1 MKKITIIVFFNLFLF
16 SFLWAQEDSTIVID
30 DSTDT
35 DLIEQRADTLTVT
48 MDSLEV
54 EDVHPQDSPEH
65 RGFIIRSDDDR
76 SELRLRGSVRLHG
89 VFDLNG
95 LQNQNLFQVYDI
107 PVGEANKTEPR
118 FSMSANQTRIGI
130 EALRW
135 TTLGDVFMRIE
146 GDFLEQG
153 NSGNLFRLRHAFGR
167 LNHFLGGLTWSTF
180 GDVASLPQT
189 VDLDGPPSSVSERT
203 IQIRYSKNVTKDLR
217 WAVSVESPKPDI
229 ETPDSLLL
237 EPAFQSFPDIVGRV
251 KKYGDWGHTQLALI
265 VRSISV
271 KDEGK
276 NTDYLA
282 GSGLLLSGKM
292 VLTAENEIFYQ
303 IVYGSAI
310 ARLIGGLTG
319 RGLDVIF
326 NPNTGKFETITSMGG
341 FISFAHHWKENLSS
355 NLTIGVINIRNKD
368 FQPDDA
374 FSFSGYGSLNLFWQ
388 ATLGSRLGLE
398 YSYGRRQNKNG
409 DSGDANRLAFI
420 VYYDF

>member
-1 MKKITIIVFFNLFLF
+1 MKKILIILFFNLMLF
-16 SFLWAQEDSTIVID
+16 SLLWAQEDSTTVVEDTTLIV
-30 DSTDT
+30 T
-35 DLIEQRADTLTVT
+35 EERPDTLMVT
-48 MDSLEV
+48 MDSLDV
-54 EDVHPQDSPEH
+54 EDIHPQDSPEH
-65 RGFIIRSDDDR
+65 RGFIIRSDDNR

-107 PVGEANKTEPR
+107 PVGDANKTEPR

-135 TTLGDVFMRIE
+135 TTLGDAFMRIE
-146 GDFLEQG
+146 GDFLEEG

-167 LNHFLGGLTWSTF
+167 INHFLGGLTWSTF

-203 IQIRYSKNVTKDLR
+203 VQIRYFKDVTNDLR
-217 WAVSVESPKPDI
+217 WAVSAESPKPDI

-237 EPAFQSFPDIVGRV
+237 EPAFQSFPDLVGRV
-251 KKYGDWGHTQLALI
+251 RKFGDWGHTQLAII

-271 KDEGK
+271 KDENN
-276 NTDYLA
+276 NTEYLA
-282 GSGLLLSGKM
+282 GAGGLLSGKM
-292 VLTAENEIFYQ
+292 ILTPENEIFFQ
-303 IVYGSAI
+303 VVYGSAI
-310 ARLIGGLTG
+310 ARLVGGLTG
-319 RGLDVIF
+319 RGLDVIY
-326 NPNTGKFETITSMGG
+326 NPITGKFETITTMGG
-341 FISFAHHWKENLSS
+341 FLSFAHHWKENLSS

>member
-1 MKKITIIVFFNLFLF
+1 MKKIFIILFLNLFLF
-16 SFLWAQEDSTIVID
+16 SISWAQEDSTEVID

-48 MDSLEV
+48 MDSLQV
-54 EDVHPQDSPEH
+54 EDIHPQDSPEH
-65 RGFIIRSDDDR
+65 RGFIIRSDDDK
-76 SELRLRGSVRLHG
+76 SELRLRGSIRLHG

-95 LQNQNLFQVYDI
+95 LQNQNLFSVYDI
-107 PVGEANKTEPR
+107 PVGAANKTEPR
-118 FSMSANQTRIGI
+118 FSMSADQTRIGI

-135 TTLGDVFMRIE
+135 TTLGDAFMRIE

-153 NSGNLFRLRHAFGR
+153 NSGNIFRLRHAFGQ
-167 LNHFLGGLTWSTF
+167 LNYILAGLTWSTF

-203 IQIRYSKNVTKDLR
+203 IQIRYTRDVTKDLR
-217 WAVSVESPKPDI
+217 WAVSAESPKPDI

-237 EPAFQSFPDIVGRV
+237 EPAFQSYPDLVGRIR
-251 KKYGDWGHTQLALI
+251 KFGEWGHTQVAII

-271 KDEGK
+271 KDAEN
-276 NTDYLA
+276 NTDYLVGA
-282 GSGLLLSGKM
+282 GGLLSGKM
-292 VLTAENEIFYQ
+292 VLTPENEIYYQ
-303 IVYGSAI
+303 VVYGSAI
-310 ARLIGGLTG
+310 ARLVGGLAG
-319 RGLDVIF
+319 RGLDVIY
-326 NPNTGKFETITSMGG
+326 NPDTGKFETITTMGG
-341 FISFAHHWKENLSS
+341 FISFAHQWQENLSS
-355 NLTIGVINIRNKD
+355 NLTIGMNNVKNKD

-374 FSFSGYGSLNLFWQ
+374 FSFIGYGSVNLFWQ
-388 ATLGSRLGLE
+388 ATAGSRVGIE